1 MQRNEIKSLEKYSW
15 QTHTHKHKQSSHNGL
30 NLHHIWQNI
39 ANSWSYK
46 NFKPECSIKFAH
58 LGSSQQPEL
67 QVQYLCYHPKQ
78 QIAAQNAHNPAAESA
93 RQIQMLPFSQ
103 AHHLIPPFAGIF
115 ITSHLP
121 RRPVSWSRDQMLWIL
136 PACSGWL
143 FVFPQ
148 VHWCFSI
155 KVSYTRPVAEITKLL
170 SVKNR
175 KKKFA
180 R

>member
-1 MQRNEIKSLEKYSW
+1 M
-15 QTHTHKHKQSSHNGL
+15 HTHKHKQSSRNGL
-30 NLHHIWQNI
+30 NLGHIWQNI

-46 NFKPECSIKFAH
+46 SLKPESSIKFAH
-58 LGSSQQPEL
+58 PGSNQQPKL
-67 QVQYLCYHPKQ
+67 QVQYTHYCPDQKS
-78 QIAAQNAHNPAAESA
+78 APQNAHNPAVESA
-93 RQIQMLPFSQ
+93 RQIQILPFSQ
-103 AHHLIPPFAGIF
+103 AHHLISPFTGIF

-155 KVSYTRPVAEITKLL
+155 KVSYTRPAAEVTKLL
-170 SVKNR
+170 SI
-175 KKKFA
+175 KKKIIFFFFNYSTLYSTEHF
-180 R
+180 